1 MDKRRLQKLLMIT
14 CFIFLLPAI
23 VPTSGNDSSSLSV
36 EASAPQNYFHA
47 HQYTSTD
54 RGDMMVSENTAK
66 TEPPRSYS
74 PPGEREF
81 SKEKYQSLKSMYTS
95 ENETQSQ
102 VGFPY
107 HRFDVKVH
115 RDIKPSDKITL
126 YWKGKSLPGRQVTM
140 YGWNVVK
147 GKWAEIEGVVAGDT
161 SFELKGSVNAEEFVQ
176 NRKVSVI
183 VQDQLPQ
190 KSKSYDYS
198 FVWMSDTQY
207 YAQDYPAIFKSI
219 TEWIA
224 ENKDVMNIKYV
235 FHTGDIVNKGND
247 EGQWKRAS
255 AYMNTLDVARIPY
268 GVLPGNHDE
277 GHDFNRYKA
286 YFGEKRF
293 MKKSYYGGSF
303 DQNRGHYDLI
313 SANGKDYI
321 FLYMGWGIGKKEIEW
336 LNNVLERY
344 ADRTAILSFH
354 EYLKKNGERS
364 HKGNEIFEKVV
375 KPNQHVV
382 AVLCGHYHSSQL
394 AVDELDDDGDGTVDR
409 KVYQILA
416 DYQKGPEGGNGFLR
430 LLHVDEETNT
440 IDVRTYSPYKN
451 KYHYY
456 NPEKHPKKEQFT
468 MDIDVKKTNK
478 SVSTTYF
485 ELNIY
490 KQLSNEK
497 VAAGSRP

>member
-1 MDKRRLQKLLMIT
+1 MHKQQLKKLWTIMCLT
-14 CFIFLLPAI
+14 FLLPAI
-23 VPTSGNDSSSLSV
+23 VPMSGNDIPSFSV

-54 RGDMMVSENTAK
+54 KGDMMVSENTAK

-74 PPGEREF
+74 PIGEREF
-81 SKEKYQSLKSMYTS
+81 SKEKYLSLKRMNAA
-95 ENETQSQ
+95 ENELHSN
-102 VGFPY
+102 VEFPY
-107 HRFDVKVH
+107 HRFDVKVN
-115 RDIKPSDKITL
+115 RDVKPSDNITL

-140 YGWNVVK
+140 YGWNVLK
-147 GKWAEIEGVVAGDT
+147 GKWMEIEGVVAGD
-161 SFELKGSVNAEEFVQ
+161 SFIELKGTVKAEEYVQ

-183 VQDQLPQ
+183 VQDQLSQ

-207 YAQDYPAIFKSI
+207 YAQNHPAIFNSI

-224 ENKDVMNIKYV
+224 ENRDVMNIKYV

-247 EGQWKRAS
+247 ERQWKRAS

-277 GHDFNRYKA
+277 GHDFNRYKT

-293 MKKSYYGGSF
+293 KKKSYYGESF

-313 SANGKDYI
+313 SANGKDYV
-321 FLYMGWGIGKKEIEW
+321 FVYMGWGIGKKEIEW
-336 LNNVLERY
+336 LNQVLERY
-344 ADRTAILSFH
+344 SDRTAILSFH
-354 EYLKKNGERS
+354 EYLKKNGDRS
-364 HKGNEIFEKVV
+364 HKGEEVFKKVV
-375 KPNQHVV
+375 KPNQNVV

-394 AVDELDDDGDGTVDR
+394 NIDELDDDGDGSIDR

-416 DYQKGPEGGNGFLR
+416 DYQKAPEGGSGFLR

-440 IDVRTYSPYKN
+440 IDMRTYSPYTN
-451 KYHYY
+451 KYYYY
-456 NPEKHPKKEQFT
+456 NPKKYPEKEQFT
-468 MDIDVKKTNK
+468 MDINVEKTKKMI
-478 SVSTTYF
+478 STTYF

-490 KQLSNEK
+490 KQLPDQK
-497 VAAGSRP
+497 VAVDKNR